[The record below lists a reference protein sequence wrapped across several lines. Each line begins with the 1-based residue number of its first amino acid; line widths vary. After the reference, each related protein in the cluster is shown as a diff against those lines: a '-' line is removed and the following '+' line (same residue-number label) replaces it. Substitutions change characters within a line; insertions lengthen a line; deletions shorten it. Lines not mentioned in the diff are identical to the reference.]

1 MHASLVWLMAK
12 EPIKL
17 KIIKP
22 SSSYA
27 SCSPRL
33 STKYGESSWFDE
45 LLGYLILR
53 FRPIETRILNTF
65 RYVEL
70 QSRNA
75 ATFSYEFSSVIRD
88 IGSSFSSI
96 LDRLVRKT
104 TEEPLDRNLNITDYL
119 KFLVKEVED
128 IESISAQLNS
138 PFSRNFV
145 LPFEGIRKWIK
156 NPTLWNWWDAYNKL
170 KHLEIDNY
178 RYGSLTNVIYGMGSL
193 AILYCL
199 MDKYRRAEGRLF
211 SLIGER
217 RPIANVKMALF
228 PKQPKENGGAGGSGA

>member
-1 MHASLVWLMAK
+1 MVK

-17 KIIKP
+17 EIVKSRFAYCKP
-22 SSSYA
+22 Q
-27 SCSPRL
+27 L
-33 STKYGESSWFDE
+33 STKYGEIDWFKE
-45 LLGYLILR
+45 LLGYLMLR
-53 FRPIETRILNTF
+53 FHPIETRTLNAF

-70 QSRNA
+70 APRNA
-75 ATFSYEFSSVIRD
+75 ATFSYEFSSITRD

-96 LDRLVRKT
+96 LDKLVRKT
-104 TEEPLDRNLNITDYL
+104 TEEQLDRKLNITDYL

-138 PFSRNFV
+138 PFRLNLV

-156 NPTLWNWWDAYNKL
+156 DPTLWNWWDAYNKV

-199 MDKYRRAEGRLF
+199 MDKYRRAQGRLF
-211 SLIGER
+211 SRIGKR
-217 RPIANVKMALF
+217 SDIGIARKTLF
-228 PKQPKENGGAGGSGA
+228 PKQPKENVEAGGSRA